1 MIPLIRRD
9 LSWWEPSVLARLL
22 AARFGSE
29 GLVLLSGDG
38 GPQGQRAVLGVDPL
52 ETICCRGLPG
62 AAGAADPFAALRA
75 MAGCGGPW
83 LGWLA
88 YEAAAWLEPSVPWRE
103 PEMATLWAVRHDP
116 LIHFDLAARRC
127 WLEGRDP
134 QRLEALEAVIAA
146 LPGPSFGSALEHS
159 GGAAA
164 DDATLAA
171 WPAPEAAGKETMEP
185 SPGASGAATQ
195 AVGPA
200 ADGRAETVS
209 GENGAAAAACTP
221 PDGLAAGLLGQSC
234 EPAEAPRLDGLAGV
248 AARRPVPPSL
258 PDMASQPAGIP
269 LDAWRWHTTPQR
281 YSDQVGEL
289 LQRIAAG
296 DLFQAN
302 LTACCE
308 TWLEVPPDPLDL
320 WERLSRACPAPFA
333 GVAIASGEAAGEAV
347 ISASPE
353 RFLQLSPDGLVE
365 TRPIKGTRPR
375 SADADQDAAAAADL
389 VCDPKDRAENV
400 MIVDLL
406 RNDLGRVCEP
416 GSISV
421 PQLVGLESYPQVHH
435 LTSVV
440 TGRLAEGRDWV
451 DLLRACWPGGSI
463 SGAPKLRACTR
474 LHGLEPVPRGPY
486 CGSLFHLQADG
497 GFDSSILIRSVM
509 VSGRRLRVHAGGGIV
524 ADSDP
529 AAEAEEMGW
538 KIRPLLE
545 ALA

>member
-1 MIPLIRRD
+1 VTPLIRRD
-9 LSWWEPSVLARLL
+9 LAWWEPSALARLL

-62 AAGAADPFAALRA
+62 VDDAADPFAALRA
-75 MAGCGGPW
+75 MGERGGPW

-103 PEMATLWAVRHDP
+103 PEMASLWAVRHDP

-127 WLEGRDP
+127 WLEGMDP
-134 QRLEALEAVIAA
+134 VRLEALAA
-146 LPGPSFGSALEHS
+146 LITAAGPVGSPLPAPLSPPPPASCEPPAAPGAAVTPVPVSAPAGSAVGETGEPAAEPRLQAS
-159 GGAAA
+159 AGAAA
-164 DDATLAA
+164 PRPLPLTSA
-171 WPAPEAAGKETMEP
+171 EP
-185 SPGASGAATQ
+185 GDPGA
-195 AVGPA
+195 
-200 ADGRAETVS
+200 
-209 GENGAAAAACTP
+209 
-221 PDGLAAGLLGQSC
+221 
-234 EPAEAPRLDGLAGV
+234 
-248 AARRPVPPSL
+248 
-258 PDMASQPAGIP
+258 IP
-269 LDAWRWHTTPQR
+269 LSAWRWHTSPET
-281 YSDQVGEL
+281 YSDQVGAL

-308 TWLEVPPDPLDL
+308 TWLEAPPDPLDL
-320 WERLSRACPAPFA
+320 WERLSRACPAPFS
-333 GVAIASGEAAGEAV
+333 GVAIASGQAAGEAV

-353 RFLQLSPDGLVE
+353 RFLQLSSAGLVE

-440 TGRLAEGRDWV
+440 TGQLAEGRDWV
-451 DLLRACWPGGSI
+451 DLLMACWPGGSI

-529 AAEAEEMGW
+529 VAEAEEMGW